1 MKLLCAADLH
11 LGRQPSRVPGHLED
25 LADRLTPA
33 ESWRRLVALAKAEGV
48 TAVLLAGDVVEDE
61 HDFFEAFADLRSG
74 AEELAAAG
82 IALVAVAGNHDV
94 AVLPRLAQA
103 VPSVRVLGAGG
114 HWEALPLG
122 SGGTRVNVVGWS
134 WPAKQVT
141 ASPLDGLAEALAALV
156 PAPTLG
162 LLHCDL
168 DRSRSAYAPVSRAA
182 LSAAQVDA
190 WLLGHGHKPS
200 FEVGAG
206 DRWCGYRGSA
216 FGAAPGEE
224 GPRGAWLL
232 TVGDAGLAVAPVPL
246 SPLLFDT
253 VSIDVSSLAA
263 ADEVSAAVVAALEAH
278 GRALADLGDV
288 RPLAVGVRLRV
299 VGRHDMRAAIAT
311 HLEQEDPR
319 ELDLTAGG
327 ARYFVHDV
335 SFEVYPRI
343 DVAAVAASEGP
354 RALMARRLLLLG
366 GPACDERTALIDGAR
381 EAMLEAARHSD
392 YGGLEPPDL
401 SDDAVVAALRRAAAR
416 LLSQMT
422 ETRP

>member
-94 AVLPRLAQA
+94 GVLPRLAQA

-182 LSAAQVDA
+182 
-190 WLLGHGHKPS
+190 P
-200 FEVGAG
+200 
-206 DRWCGYRGSA
+206 
-216 FGAAPGEE
+216 P
-224 GPRGAWLL
+224 
-232 TVGDAGLAVAPVPL
+232 
-246 SPLLFDT
+246 
-253 VSIDVSSLAA
+253 
-263 ADEVSAAVVAALEAH
+263 
-278 GRALADLGDV
+278 
-288 RPLAVGVRLRV
+288 
-299 VGRHDMRAAIAT
+299 
-311 HLEQEDPR
+311 
-319 ELDLTAGG
+319 
-327 ARYFVHDV
+327 
-335 SFEVYPRI
+335 
-343 DVAAVAASEGP
+343 
-354 RALMARRLLLLG
+354 
-366 GPACDERTALIDGAR
+366 PACSPR
-381 EAMLEAARHSD
+381 
-392 YGGLEPPDL
+392 
-401 SDDAVVAALRRAAAR
+401 
-416 LLSQMT
+416 
-422 ETRP
+422 